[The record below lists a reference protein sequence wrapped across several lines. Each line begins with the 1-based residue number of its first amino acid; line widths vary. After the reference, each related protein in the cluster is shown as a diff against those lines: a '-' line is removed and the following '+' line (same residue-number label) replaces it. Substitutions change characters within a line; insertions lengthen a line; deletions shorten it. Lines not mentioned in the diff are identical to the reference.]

1 MPRAVDKSRHEEGRS
16 AVKAAR
22 TQWRTRQ
29 VLEAATTLME
39 RTDFHA
45 MSIQALADEA
55 DVSVGLIY
63 QYFGS
68 KEDVLHAVIL
78 DTLEAYGQT
87 VPAAIAAAGDDH
99 VDRIVAGFTAYG
111 RTLDS
116 HHQAATLAY
125 RESKTLPTAALEEI
139 KQLELSTVAPL
150 FGVIRAGQEAGIFLP
165 VDAEL
170 MTHNL
175 MMAAHS
181 WALKH
186 WHLSPRYTLEDY
198 LNLQLAQI
206 LRTLLPAA
214 SWPTY
219 SDRIANLA
227 ETAPSKA
234 LAVKSAKAPAAKESR
249 SRAAARR

>member
-1 MPRAVDKSRHEEGRS
+1 MPRVVDKSRHEEGRS

-45 MSIQALADEA
+45 MSIQALAEEA

-68 KEDVLHAVIL
+68 KEDVLHAVIV
-78 DTLEAYGQT
+78 DTLEAYRQT
-87 VPAAIAAAGDDH
+87 VPAAIADAGDDH
-99 VDRIVAGFTAYG
+99 VDRIVAGFTAYC
-111 RTLDS
+111 RTVDS

-125 RESKTLPTAALEEI
+125 RESKTLPAAALEEI

-150 FGVIRAGQEAGIFLP
+150 LEVIKDGQKAGIFLP
-165 VDAEL
+165 ADAEL

-186 WHLSPRYTLEDY
+186 WHLSAKYTLEEY
-198 LNLQLAQI
+198 LNQQLAQI
-206 LRTLLPAA
+206 LRTLLPAG
-214 SWPTY
+214 SWPSY
-219 SDRIANLA
+219 AGRIPGLA
-227 ETAPSKA
+227 EAAPSKA
-234 LAVKSAKAPAAKESR
+234 SAAKASR
-249 SRAAARR
+249 RAAASRR